1 MVGKDTEY
9 RRGGNPARV
18 RLRRGIELVAFHRAG
33 VAFVCV
39 LPARLLRGDGGGL
52 VAGGFGRR
60 HHGWEPGGLLS
71 GGSPLVVEFSE
82 GICFCGTGRAGLSVP
97 AVPTVDTHD
106 NGNKETKTIRSL
118 LASFS
123 SVKRFCG

>member
-1 MVGKDTEY
+1 MVDKDTKY
-9 RRGGNPARV
+9 PRGGNPARV

-52 VAGGFGRR
+52 VARRFGRR
-60 HHGWEPGGLLS
+60 HHGWESGGFLS
-71 GGSPLVVEFSE
+71 GGSPLVVKFSE
-82 GICFCGTGRAGLSVP
+82 GMGFCGAGSAGFSVP

-118 LASFS
+118 LA
-123 SVKRFCG
+123 